1 MNLSVPAKDS
11 SSTCISNPTVLPSP
25 SQLFSLT
32 PIVKVPPLVP
42 TPAPALI
49 SPVGCSSTTISI
61 IFKLFS
67 DPSLTSYLLF

>member
-11 SSTCISNPTVLPSP
+11 SSTCKSNPTVLPSP

-42 TPAPALI
+42 TPAPALT

-61 IFKLFS
+61 IFKLF
-67 DPSLTSYLLF
+67 